1 MNGGLRVPKNT
12 MTGQKRA
19 MTADMAHKS
28 KQEQA
33 KLVNNSI
40 YVMSEH

>member
-1 MNGGLRVPKNT
+1 MNGGLRVPQNT

-19 MTADMAHKS
+19 MTADMSHKS